1 MANRCDGRKGLF
13 GRCTK
18 EMMHPGDHGDGKTT
32 WSRSASE
39 REVYLRVMEQE
50 VYLPVIDELDRH
62 RAERERLEELARRH
76 EREEL

>member
-18 EMMHPGDHGDGKTT
+18 EMMHSGDHGDGKTT
-32 WSRSASE
+32 WPRSASE
-39 REVYLRVMEQE
+39 KEAYGQVMEQQ

-62 RAERERLEELARRH
+62 RAEREKLEAHAKRH
-76 EREEL
+76 EREES